1 MKPTPSLPVRD
12 GVSPSLVWLPDGR
25 WKTVGEFFAERFA
38 HVSASSWQARMARGE
53 VRDER
58 GMALHTDSPYRTGAC
73 VFYYRELPQ
82 ETPIP
87 FDEIILYQ
95 DAQILVVDKPHFL
108 PVTPGGRFV
117 TQSLL
122 VRLKQKTGIHSLV
135 PIHRLDRETAGVML
149 FSVDP
154 GTRNQWQA
162 LFRDRAV
169 VKVYEALAGFRDDL
183 CFPMTVQ
190 NRLVQDTQFFR
201 MREEAGLPNAST
213 YIEFM
218 RRSGAHALYRL
229 FPETGKMHQLR
240 VHLSGLGLPIV
251 NDIFYPVALP
261 CKGDDFS
268 APLKL
273 LARSL
278 SFRDP
283 INGLQRVF
291 ESDRQL

>member
-1 MKPTPSLPVRD
+1 
-12 GVSPSLVWLPDGR
+12 
-25 WKTVGEFFAERFA
+25 
-38 HVSASSWQARMARGE
+38 MARGE

-58 GMALHTDSPYRTGAC
+58 GVALQPDSPYRVGAC

-87 FDEIILYQ
+87 FDETILYQ

-117 TQSLL
+117 MQSLL
-122 VRLKQKTGIHSLV
+122 VRLKQKTGITSLV

-149 FSVDP
+149 FSVNP
-154 GTRNQWQA
+154 ATRNQWQT

-169 VKVYEALAGFRDDL
+169 IKVYEALAGLRDDL
-183 CFPMTVQ
+183 CFPVTVQ

-201 MREEAGLPNAST
+201 MREEAGIPNAST
-213 YIEFM
+213 KIELI
-218 RRSGAHALYRL
+218 RRSGAHGLYRL

-240 VHLSGLGLPIV
+240 VHLSGLGCPIM
-251 NDIFYPVALP
+251 NDSFYPVALL

-283 INGLQRVF
+283 ITGLQRFF
-291 ESDRQL
+291 ESDRLL